1 MLRQFLSFLLV
12 TAITAATVN
21 AGCCNFVGS
30 NGCADTPSQAN
41 CQQAGGIWRDSACT
55 SQC

>member
-1 MLRQFLSFLLV
+1 MLRQYLSFLLV

-21 AGCCNFVGS
+21 AGCCNLPS
-30 NGCADTPSQAN
+30 NLGCVDTSQAS
-41 CQQAGGIWRDSACT
+41 CESVGGSSWRSSACT